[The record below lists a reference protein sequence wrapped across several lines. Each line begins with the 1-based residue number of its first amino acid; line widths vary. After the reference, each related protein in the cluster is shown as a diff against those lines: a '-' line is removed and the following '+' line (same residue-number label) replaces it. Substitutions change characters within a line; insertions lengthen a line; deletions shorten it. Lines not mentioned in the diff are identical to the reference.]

1 MALDVRPEPGTW
13 KKVVRMDLPRQQVV
27 KRLRL
32 AGLSEAADA
41 AEATLPDPVSA
52 EVARQFC
59 EANGLSP
66 SILMDRMG
74 ASP

>member
-1 MALDVRPEPGTW
+1 
-13 KKVVRMDLPRQQVV
+13 MDLPRQQVV
-27 KRLRL
+27 NKLRL

-41 AEATLPDPVSA
+41 AEATLPDPVPA
-52 EVARQFC
+52 KVARQFC
-59 EANGLSP
+59 EAHRLST